1 MTKKLKTI
9 IIALAASSIYMQVNA
24 QDYIYKIN
32 NGSSAIY
39 TDRVPANEKREFI
52 ILSSKSGTVKKVIEK
67 ELTDFEAEERKK
79 TKRRRNF

>member
-9 IIALAASSIYMQVNA
+9 IIALAASGIYMQVNA

-32 NGSSAIY
+32 NGSSVIY
-39 TDRVPANEKREFI
+39 TDRVPANEKREFT

-79 TKRRRNF
+79 QNCYGCF